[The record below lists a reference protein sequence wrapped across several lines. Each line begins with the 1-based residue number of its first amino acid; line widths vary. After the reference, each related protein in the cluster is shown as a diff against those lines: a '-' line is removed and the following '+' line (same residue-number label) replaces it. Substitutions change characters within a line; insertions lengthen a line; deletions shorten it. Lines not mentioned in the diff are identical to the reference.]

1 MVSKHFANTCVIE
14 SWMLYNLKI
23 PLYYNVNILPQ
34 VPSARNSG
42 GTPASPAPHTY
53 QKVPAEPRD
62 RHVVP
67 HLHVGGHLPQEHRPS
82 RLVSKGTVLG

>member
-1 MVSKHFANTCVIE
+1 MVSIHFANTYVIE
-14 SWMLYNLKI
+14 SWMFYNLNT
-23 PLYYNVNILPQ
+23 PLYNVNILPQ
-34 VPSARNSG
+34 VPSARDPG

-53 QKVPAEPRD
+53 QKVSAEPRD

-82 RLVSKGTVLG
+82 RLVSTKGTGLG